1 MMRAMK
7 NRMLALFFASVAALT
22 VCGAESMAADVRP
35 SPSADTSNGGAAP
48 VLATAPVMTPSRG
61 TQVGFVDSAGFPV
74 YVFDLDLS
82 KPGTSQCNAA
92 CATHWPAIPAP
103 AIGTLSA
110 PWGTIVRSDG
120 TNQLTYAG
128 RPLYAYA
135 GDRTSKQRA
144 KGDLENAQGG
154 IWRLAQSQTTNAPA
168 KTP

>member
-7 NRMLALFFASVAALT
+7 KRILALFFASLAALT
-22 VCGAESMAADVRP
+22 VCGGAESMAADVRP
-35 SPSADTSNGGAAP
+35 SPSADTSNGGAAA

-61 TQVGFVDSAGFPV
+61 KQVGFVDSAGFPV
-74 YVFDLDLS
+74 YVFDLDLG
-82 KPGTSQCNAA
+82 KPGTSQCNAV
-92 CATHWPAIPAP
+92 CAAHWPAIPGP
-103 AIGTLSA
+103 TGTLSA

-120 TNQLTYAG
+120 TTQLTYAG

-135 GDRTSKQRA
+135 GDRNSKQLA

-154 IWRLAQSQTTNAPA
+154 IWRLAQAQTANAPA